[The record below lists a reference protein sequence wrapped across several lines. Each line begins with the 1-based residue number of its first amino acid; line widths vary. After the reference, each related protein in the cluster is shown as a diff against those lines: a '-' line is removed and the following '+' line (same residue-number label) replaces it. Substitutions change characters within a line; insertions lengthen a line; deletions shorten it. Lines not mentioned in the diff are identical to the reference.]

1 MMTSVLKVTFYLQMV
16 ETDDDFCTK
25 SDFCLLMVETHDDF
39 CTKSDFLLTDG
50 RNRR

>member
-1 MMTSVLKVTFYLQMV
+1 MTSVLKVTFYLLMV
-16 ETDDDFCTK
+16 ETD
-25 SDFCLLMVETHDDF
+25 DDF